1 MKNSYEY
8 YPSEKGHQYDD
19 LNFGISSIV
28 DARYTESTISDFRG
42 NPFIEAL
49 PWPRTQEEVYAA
61 YSKSIPYN
69 SAAVKELSPEEI
81 RMNLNQLTKLRFP
94 LPFHHE
100 LEIIFYNVLTS
111 SYQSRVSKFRHKSVV
126 SISSDGEIID
136 SHHQLLG
143 NPASDANTGLA
154 LLGYSGCGKSSS
166 LEVLLSHYP
175 QVIYHYDDHGGRY
188 PQIVYLALNCIPN
201 SNFSALYSR
210 IGEAIDRA
218 LNLDDSVY
226 QRMVESQRSLGE
238 KSSCIR
244 RLIEIFSI
252 GVIILDEIQLIDFN
266 STKENS
272 FESLLLLTNET
283 KVAFVVVGTEDAYH
297 KMFKEPRTT
306 RRIGEIINANDYC
319 ENRSYVSRMMAM
331 LFRYRWF
338 DQPIQLNSEIAE
350 ALYEISHGVIYFL
363 IKAYI
368 EMHCAYYSETPRP
381 NIDAAFI
388 RYSVRPRM
396 EHLYQLLQDT
406 VMRNT
411 MRSDLDAALRLDAKR
426 QEAFSQKCLEIWTEE
441 DRLRENV
448 CRNVASIL
456 GSEIDSSSVAAAYS
470 KVIDNPKQK
479 KSEQDLTKAVVK
491 LLSGK
496 RTVSKKK
503 MITPISIEEMRTS
516 VLEKA

>member
-1 MKNSYEY
+1 
-8 YPSEKGHQYDD
+8 
-19 LNFGISSIV
+19 
-28 DARYTESTISDFRG
+28 
-42 NPFIEAL
+42 
-49 PWPRTQEEVYAA
+49 
-61 YSKSIPYN
+61 
-69 SAAVKELSPEEI
+69 
-81 RMNLNQLTKLRFP
+81 
-94 LPFHHE
+94 
-100 LEIIFYNVLTS
+100 
-111 SYQSRVSKFRHKSVV
+111 
-126 SISSDGEIID
+126 
-136 SHHQLLG
+136 
-143 NPASDANTGLA
+143 
-154 LLGYSGCGKSSS
+154 
-166 LEVLLSHYP
+166 
-175 QVIYHYDDHGGRY
+175 
-188 PQIVYLALNCIPN
+188 
-201 SNFSALYSR
+201 
-210 IGEAIDRA
+210 
-218 LNLDDSVY
+218 
-226 QRMVESQRSLGE
+226 
-238 KSSCIR
+238 
-244 RLIEIFSI
+244 
-252 GVIILDEIQLIDFN
+252 
-266 STKENS
+266 
-272 FESLLLLTNET
+272 
-283 KVAFVVVGTEDAYH
+283 
-297 KMFKEPRTT
+297 MFKEPRTT

-319 ENRSYVSRMMAM
+319 ENRNYVSRMMAM

-350 ALYEISHGVIYFL
+350 ALYELSHGVIYFL

-406 VMRNT
+406 VTRNT

-426 QEAFSQKCLEIWTEE
+426 QDEFSQKCLEIWIGE

-496 RTVSKKK
+496 RAVSKKK